1 MNTLAQVFAGTNVSV
16 RTVAD
21 AVGEVWF
28 SCTDVAKAVG
38 YADAQSAVSS
48 LMPDRKDLSEI
59 EPPES
64 FRGVGFSAIFGHQWK
79 QAKVINLEMLND
91 FLMDSGKPQAKA
103 FRKWVTGTV
112 LPSIQKTGSFSMES
126 RGSTETNYFD
136 LTDEQVALMLLQNV
150 REKNLLAEQMGL
162 LNWYTQAQI
171 RAANLWYGSRKAH
184 KDLNYISEALGYE
197 VRIRAAITSADI
209 HNPTNMYHV
218 EVFKNYAM
226 RMGHRLVLP
235 EGSTVWQLKQ
245 RHMLQLTSS
254 NALGNAGAH

>member
-1 MNTLAQVFAGTNVSV
+1 MNNLAKVFTGTNVSV
-16 RTVAD
+16 RTVTDAD
-21 AVGEVWF
+21 GEVWF
-28 SCTDVAKAVG
+28 GCTDVAKAVG
-38 YADAQSAVSS
+38 YADASQAVAS
-48 LMPDRKDLSEI
+48 LMPDRKELGEI
-59 EPPES
+59 STPVKI
-64 FRGVGFSAIFGHQWK
+64 RGLDFSSVFGNNWK
-79 QAKVINLEMLND
+79 AAKVINLEMLND

-171 RAANLWYGSRKAH
+171 RAANSWYGSRKAH

-197 VRIRAAITSADI
+197 VRIRASITSADI

-226 RMGHRLVLP
+226 RMGRRLVLP

>member
-1 MNTLAQVFAGTNVSV
+1 MNKLAQVFADTNVSV
-16 RTVAD
+16 RTVLDAD
-21 AVGEVWF
+21 GEVWF
-28 SCTDVAKAVG
+28 GCTDVAKAVG
-38 YADAQSAVSS
+38 YENAQQAVAS
-48 LMPDRKDLSEI
+48 LMPDRKELSEI
-59 EPPES
+59 EPPLS
-64 FRGVGFSAIFGHQWK
+64 LRGVGFSGIFGAQWR

-126 RGSTETNYFD
+126 RGNPEPNYFD

-150 REKNLLAEQMGL
+150 REKNMLAEQMGL
-162 LNWYTQAQI
+162 LNWHTQAQI
-171 RAANLWYGSRKAH
+171 RSANTWYGSRKAH
-184 KDLNYISEALGYE
+184 KDLNYISEAMGYE
-197 VRIRAAITSADI
+197 VRTRAAITSADI

-226 RMGHRLVLP
+226 RMGRRLVLP

>member
-1 MNTLAQVFAGTNVSV
+1 MNTLAQVFADTNVSV
-16 RTVAD
+16 RTVIDAD
-21 AVGEVWF
+21 GEVWF
-28 SCTDVAKAVG
+28 GCTDVAKAVG
-38 YADAQSAVSS
+38 YENAHAAVQS
-48 LMPDRKDLSEI
+48 LMPDRKDLGEI
-59 EPPES
+59 EPYQS
-64 FRGVGFSAIFGHQWK
+64 TGRVGFSAIFGHQWK

-112 LPSIQKTGSFSMES
+112 LPSIQKTGSFSMDS
-126 RGSTETNYFD
+126 KSHTEPNYFD

-171 RAANLWYGSRKAH
+171 REANPWYGSRKAH
-184 KDLNYISEALGYE
+184 KDLNYISEAMGYE

-226 RMGHRLVLP
+226 RMGRRLVLP

-245 RHMLQLTSS
+245 RHMLQLVAS